1 MAPPKVS
8 IILTVFKR
16 TEFLGI
22 ALQSALNQSFDD
34 FEVIVT
40 DDSASPAIAAICA
53 QFQSEKIRYRRNES
67 TLGVVLNL
75 RAAVAEARGTYIAIL
90 NDDDLWEADFLARLV
105 SALDQDAARVLA
117 FSDHWIVDAKGAVDL
132 HESEA
137 NSARY
142 GRAALPPG
150 DVADFGE
157 LVVVRNGVPLAMA
170 SVFRADA
177 VPWERVGREV
187 TGAYD
192 YWIACLLAAGGGK
205 ACYEPARL
213 TRYRVH
219 GAMETGRRAAD
230 KNDNQ
235 VYINRAL
242 IAEPAFAKYRE
253 LLVRRYAAAQFHVG
267 RDRLVFGLVKDAR
280 KFLLGSLR
288 TRFDAKAM
296 ACWCLT
302 FLPAPLRSAVIGRF
316 VHPVAGSASG
326 AR

>member
-16 TEFLGI
+16 TEFLAV

-40 DDSASPAIAAICA
+40 DDSASPAIEAICA
-53 QFQSEKIRYRRNES
+53 QFQSQKVRYRHNDG

-75 RAAVAEARGTYIAIL
+75 RAAAAEARGTYIAIL
-90 NDDDLWEADFLARLV
+90 NDDDLWEPDFLMRLV
-105 SALDQDAARVLA
+105 SALDADASRVLA
-117 FSDHWIVDAKGAVDL
+117 FSDHWIVDVHGVEDVHETDL
-132 HESEA
+132 

-142 GRAALPPG
+142 GRADLPAG

-170 SVFRADA
+170 SVFRASA
-177 VPWERVGREV
+177 VPWERIGPEV

-192 YWIACLLAAGGGK
+192 YWISCLLASGGGK
-205 ACYEPARL
+205 AYYEPARL

-219 GAMETGRRAAD
+219 GAMETGRKAAD

-242 IAEPAFAKYRE
+242 LEEPVFAKYRE
-253 LLVRRYAAAQFHVG
+253 LLTRRYAAAQFHVG
-267 RDRLVFGLVKDAR
+267 RDRLVFGLLQDAR
-280 KFLLGSLR
+280 TFLQGSLR
-288 TRFDAKAM
+288 TRFDPKAM
-296 ACWCLT
+296 ACLCLT
-302 FLPAPLRSAVIGRF
+302 FLPAAVRSAVVGRF
-316 VHPVAGSASG
+316 TRPVAGSG